1 MNLPLRLNDLL
12 LLFIVLTSMAAGI
25 IFPGFGYYFQ
35 ALPFYSLMALFFLS
49 YLNIEHKAVWSTLK
63 QDKLTI
69 LAFVVI
75 KSLALPIL
83 IYHVFRIVAPAY
95 AMAALLLAGV
105 STGVVAPFISNLV
118 KGNSA
123 LVLVVV
129 VITSALVPFTLPFL
143 IQAVAAGYANISL
156 PAMMRMLVTVI
167 FVPILA
173 VEALRYFTPRLLNG
187 VEKVRY
193 PVSLVLFAVIN
204 LGVFS
209 RYSELFRTE
218 PTEIIMCTLIAFI
231 LMVIFCSAGILFFWK
246 RNVADQLAGAVM
258 VGNMNNV
265 LVIVFASAFFGAL
278 EALAAA
284 IYIVPFFV
292 LVLPLRFYA
301 HLRGYRT

>member
-1 MNLPLRLNDLL
+1 MQMPLRLNDLL
-12 LLFIVLTSMAAGI
+12 LLLVVLTSMAAGI

-35 ALPFYSLMALFFLS
+35 SLPFYSLMVLFFLS
-49 YLNIEHKAVWSTLK
+49 YLSIEHKAVWSTLK
-63 QDKLTI
+63 RDKFTI
-69 LAFVVI
+69 LAFVFI
-75 KSLALPIL
+75 KSLALPVLVYYI
-83 IYHVFRIVAPAY
+83 FRVVAPAY
-95 AMAALLLAGV
+95 ALAALLLTGV

-118 KGNSA
+118 RGNSA

-143 IQAVAAGYANISL
+143 IQAIAAGHTDISL
-156 PAMMRMLVTVI
+156 PAMIRMLVTVI
-167 FVPILA
+167 FVPIVA
-173 VEALRYFTPRLLNG
+173 VEAVRHFTPRLLIG
-187 VEKVRY
+187 AAKIRY

-218 PTEIIMCTLIAFI
+218 PAEIIMCTAVAFV
-231 LMVIFCSAGILFFWK
+231 LMVICCTAGILFFWK
-246 RNVADQLAGAVM
+246 RTVEDQLAGAVM

-278 EALAAA
+278 EALVAA

-301 HLRGYRT
+301 NLRGYRT